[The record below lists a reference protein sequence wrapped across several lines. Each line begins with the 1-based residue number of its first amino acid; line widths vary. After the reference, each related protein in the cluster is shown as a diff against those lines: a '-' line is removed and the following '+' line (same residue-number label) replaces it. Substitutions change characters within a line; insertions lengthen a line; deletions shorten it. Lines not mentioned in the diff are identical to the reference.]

1 MPVLHDADI
10 SRGLGREATLATVT
24 TATGAIALGVNG
36 LAAYTP
42 PLIFGAAEF
51 DLNLTAAATDAADTL
66 DVYVDT
72 SMDGGTTWINIVHF
86 TQLLGNGGAKRETM
100 AINPRGNVGT
110 APTVTAADLAAAG
123 VRHLL
128 GSQYRVRYAQVDAN
142 ANAVFTFTVK
152 MRVLI

>member
-10 SRGLGREATLATVT
+10 NRGLGREATLATVT
-24 TATGAIALGVNG
+24 TVAGAIALGVNG

-42 PLIFGAAEF
+42 PLIHGAAEF

-72 SMDGGTTWINIVHF
+72 SMDGGTLWINIIHF

-128 GSQYRVRYAQVDAN
+128 GGQYRVRYAQVDAN

-152 MRVLI
+152 MRVLN

>member
-10 SRGLGREATLATVT
+10 NRGLGREATLATVT

-36 LAAYTP
+36 LAVYTP
-42 PLIFGAAEF
+42 PLIYGAAEF
-51 DLNLTAAATDAADTL
+51 DLNLTAAATEVGDLL

-72 SMDGGTTWINIVHF
+72 SMDGGTLWINIVHF

-100 AINPRGNVGT
+100 AINPRANVGT
-110 APTVTAADLAAAG
+110 APINTAADLAAAG
-123 VRHLL
+123 VRHII
-128 GSQYRVRYAQVDAN
+128 GSQYRVRYQQVDAN

-152 MRVLI
+152 MRVLV